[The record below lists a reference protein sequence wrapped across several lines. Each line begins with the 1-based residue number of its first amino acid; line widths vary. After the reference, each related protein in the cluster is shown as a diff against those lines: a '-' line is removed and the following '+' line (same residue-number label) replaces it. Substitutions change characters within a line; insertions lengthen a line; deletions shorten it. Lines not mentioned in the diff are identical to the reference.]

1 MCVRHGRTEWN
12 ASRRF
17 QGHTD
22 VPLDDEGRTQA
33 KALGVLLRDQRID
46 VAVSSD
52 LGRAEETARLVLDR
66 HDVVPKIDPA
76 WRERRFGTWE
86 GLTWEEILAAN
97 PHIDR
102 AGANSPPMYAP
113 TDGESFDAL
122 CTRIAR
128 ATERCIGELDDDGV
142 ALIVTHAGPLYAL
155 LRVLLGEA
163 ESAALYVRFANGS
176 VTRFRRTGGAWRL
189 VRLNQIPGLTQPS

>member
-12 ASRRF
+12 AQRRF

-46 VAVSSD
+46 LAVSSD
-52 LGRAEETARLVLDR
+52 LARAQETARLVLDGR
-66 HDVVPKIDPA
+66 DVVPTTDPA

-102 AGANSPPMYAP
+102 AGGNSPRTYAP
-113 TDGESFDAL
+113 TDGEPFDAL

-128 ATERCIGELDDDGV
+128 ATQLCIGELDDDAV
-142 ALIVTHAGPLYAL
+142 ALIVTHAGPLHAL

-163 ESAALYVRFANGS
+163 ESAALNVRFAHGS
-176 VTRFRRTGGAWRL
+176 VTRFRRTSGAWRL
-189 VRLNQIPGLTQPS
+189 VRLNQTPELIW